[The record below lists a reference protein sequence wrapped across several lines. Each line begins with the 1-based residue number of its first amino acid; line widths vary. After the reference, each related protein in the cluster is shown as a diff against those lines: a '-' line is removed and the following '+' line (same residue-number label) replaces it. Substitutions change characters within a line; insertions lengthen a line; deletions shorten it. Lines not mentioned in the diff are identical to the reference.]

1 MERSGSLL
9 VKMVPNNLAEV
20 YYKLHHQNQ
29 DFYSEIYK
37 ETPYILLI
45 EYIIG
50 AQITHA

>member
-20 YYKLHHQNQ
+20 YYKLHQNQ

-50 AQITHA
+50 AQITNA

>member
-9 VKMVPNNLAEV
+9 VKMVPNNLAEA
-20 YYKLHHQNQ
+20 YYKLHQNPN
-29 DFYSEIYK
+29 FYPEIYK
-37 ETPYILLI
+37 GTPYILLI